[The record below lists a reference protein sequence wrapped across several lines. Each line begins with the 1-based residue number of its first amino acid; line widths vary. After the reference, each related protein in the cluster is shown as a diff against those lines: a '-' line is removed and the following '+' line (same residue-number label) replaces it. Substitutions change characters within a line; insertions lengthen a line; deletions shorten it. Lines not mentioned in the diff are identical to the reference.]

1 MNSYETM
8 FIVNPNLTEEENDA
22 EIAKVQAVIE
32 EAGEVGSVDKW
43 GKTKLAYEIRK
54 FEDGYFNIIDF
65 KADSKVLVELDHI
78 FRITENIL
86 RGIYVRKED

>member
-22 EIAKVQAVIE
+22 EIARIQAVIE

-43 GKTKLAYEIRK
+43 GKKKLAYPIMK
-54 FEDGYFNIIDF
+54 FEEGYFNIIDF
-65 KADSKVLVELDHI
+65 KAETKILAELDHV
-78 FRITENIL
+78 FKVTENIL

>member
-32 EAGEVGSVDKW
+32 EAGEVVSVDKW
-43 GKTKLAYEIRK
+43 GKKKLAYEIRK

-65 KADSKVLVELDHI
+65 KADPKVLVELDHI

>member
-43 GKTKLAYEIRK
+43 GKKKLAYEIRK

-65 KADSKVLVELDHI
+65 KADPKVLVELDHI

>member
-43 GKTKLAYEIRK
+43 GKKKLAYEIRK

-65 KADSKVLVELDHI
+65 KADPKVLVELDHV